1 MVTKVINDKQVDD
14 MMITDNSQVEL
25 HFELKLEDGSAAE
38 STRVHDKPARLV
50 MGDGSLTPNF
60 ERCLLGLHI
69 GDKKSFTL
77 EPESAFGQPN
87 PNNILHMDRSKFDA
101 ESPAT
106 EGMIIAFQQP
116 DGAEM
121 PGIVRTVIGESV
133 TVDFNHP
140 LAGQTVTF
148 DVEILNITQSE
159 SIQSAES

>member
-1 MVTKVINDKQVDD
+1 MSDSKSTDLAIDDK
-14 MMITDNSQVEL
+14 SQVEL

-60 ERCLLGLHI
+60 EQCLMGLKI

-77 EPESAFGQPN
+77 DPDSAFGQPN
-87 PNNILHMDRSKFDA
+87 PNNIIHMDRSKFDA

-121 PGIVRTVIGESV
+121 PGIIRTVIGESV

-140 LAGQTVTF
+140 LAGQSVTF
-148 DVEILNITQSE
+148 DVEILNIIQSE
-159 SIQSAES
+159 ENQPVEL